1 MEKQG
6 KVIRAK
12 FTGRTWDSNYGK
24 MYDHEIEFDNGD
36 SGIYASKSESQ
47 NKLIEGTEATYE
59 ILANGKFPSKIK
71 PVLKKDQPSN
81 GNAKEYVQK
90 YPPPATTAH
99 IGHGDLAAS
108 ALACATRVYVAK
120 QQMITGDPFTIDQI
134 FPLADRMLGWLK
146 ERE

>member
-1 MEKQG
+1 MEKIA

-47 NKLIEGTEATYE
+47 NKLVEGAEATYE

-71 PVLKKDQPSN
+71 PVQKKDQPTN
-81 GNAKEYVQK
+81 GTSTAQK
-90 YPPPATTAH
+90 QPPPATTGNA
-99 IGHGDLAAS
+99 DLAAS
-108 ALACATRVYVAK
+108 ALACATQVYVSK
-120 QQMITGDPFTIDQI
+120 QQAITGEPFTIDDI
-134 FPLADRMLGWLK
+134 FPLADKMLGWLK
-146 ERE
+146 SK